1 MLSSP
6 SLSLMISKSVHRV
19 AGAVINVKGRNVLLS
34 RLLVPFKG
42 EGTLQ
47 CTRFGLPSH
56 NACLCV
62 LFEMLISGELE

>member
-1 MLSSP
+1 MFSSP
-6 SLSLMISKSVHRV
+6 SLSLMILKSVHRV
-19 AGAVINVKGRNVLLS
+19 AGVVMNVKSGNVLLS
-34 RLLVPFKG
+34 KLLVSFKG

-62 LFEMLISGELE
+62 LFEMVISGELR